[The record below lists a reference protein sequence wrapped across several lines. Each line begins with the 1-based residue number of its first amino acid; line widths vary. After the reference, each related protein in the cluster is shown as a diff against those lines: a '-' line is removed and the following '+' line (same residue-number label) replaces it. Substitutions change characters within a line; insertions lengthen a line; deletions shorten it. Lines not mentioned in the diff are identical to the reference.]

1 MDVRQTTRKKRQ
13 DPRDVPLYTVA
24 EAARYLHIPA
34 PTVRSW
40 VQGRYY
46 PRRRGK
52 ARFLPVIEL
61 PETRD
66 SRISFRNL
74 VELAALRA
82 LRTRLGFD
90 IKAVREA
97 LDFAKKEFK
106 VDHLLASRELY
117 AMPAGDLFLKT
128 YGELINLN
136 RAGQYG
142 IREMLESLVE
152 RIDWDDR
159 SPVRFFPP
167 LPLES
172 QRRSKSIVI
181 DPRIAFGHPVLAS
194 KSISTGVI
202 ADRVNAG
209 EELPEIARDYG
220 VTEDEI
226 KDALAYELAA

>member
-1 MDVRQTTRKKRQ
+1 MSIGHSAAKRYQ
-13 DPRDVPLYTVA
+13 DPRDAPLYTVG

-40 VQGRYY
+40 VQGRDY
-46 PRRRGK
+46 PRGQGK
-52 ARFLPVIEL
+52 ARFHPVIKS
-61 PETRD
+61 PEARD

-90 IKAVREA
+90 LRAVREA
-97 LDFAKKEFK
+97 LNFARKEFK
-106 VDHLLASRELY
+106 VDNLLASRELY
-117 AMPAGDLFLKT
+117 ALPAGDLFLKC

-142 IREMLESLVE
+142 IRDMLESLLE
-152 RIDWDDR
+152 RIEWHEG
-159 SPVRFFPP
+159 SPVRFFPA
-167 LPLES
+167 LPFDV
-172 QRRSKSIVI
+172 QRKSKSIVI
-181 DPRIAFGHPVLAS
+181 DPRIAFGHPVVAS
-194 KSISTGVI
+194 KSVSTGVI

-209 EELPEIARDYG
+209 EEPMEIARDYG